1 MAIRVEESMDEKV
14 AQESGE
20 KNAQE
25 GGEKNAREKNGALAK
40 KYRDASRLL
49 LPRAIFMMMVF
60 GAIVIFMSSLFM
72 GAGISVL
79 AAFAPSGNFLATIF
93 FLALELLFVFC
104 AFVLHYGL
112 FLSNLRFVRNQPVAV
127 SFLLAGFRQRRAKK
141 FASFFIVPLVLDFMI
156 AIVPLSL
163 SEEFVEVAQIMQPQA
178 LLEYLSSHPQIMRM
192 MIFHSAIFFLLALAF
207 YFPFAFVW
215 PHVYDEPKNSFSEI
229 LSQSLKFWKGRFLKF
244 LGFEIAAHYKTL
256 LVIFASGALEFFILG
271 KFSANAVAQI
281 VSSLFGFVSFC
292 ATILFFASVIL
303 SINFFYDEFASG
315 ESKSKKIEQV
325 QNENSL
331 DESSN

>member
-1 MAIRVEESMDEKV
+1 MD
-14 AQESGE
+14 GE
-20 KNAQE
+20 IAQE
-25 GGEKNAREKNGALAK
+25 GGERNARGNGNIGALVK

-60 GAIVIFMSSLFM
+60 AAIVIFMSSLFM

-156 AIVPLSL
+156 SIVPLSL
-163 SEEFVEVAQIMQPQA
+163 SDAFIEVAQITQPQA

-215 PHVYDEPKNSFSEI
+215 PNVYDETKSSFSEI
-229 LSQSLKFWKGRFLKF
+229 LSRSLKFWKGRFLKF

-256 LVIFASGALEFFILG
+256 LVIFVCGALEVFVLG
-271 KFSANAVAQI
+271 KFSVNAAAQI

-292 ATILFFASVIL
+292 ATILFWANVIL
-303 SINFFYDEFASG
+303 SINFFYDEFSSG
-315 ESKSKKIEQV
+315 EGKKIEQG
-325 QNENSL
+325 QNENNF

>member
-1 MAIRVEESMDEKV
+1 MDE
-14 AQESGE
+14 EI
-20 KNAQE
+20 AQE
-25 GGEKNAREKNGALAK
+25 GGERNARGNGNIGALVK
-40 KYRDASRLL
+40 KYRDASRFL

-79 AAFAPSGNFLATIF
+79 AAFAPSGNLIATIF

-141 FASFFIVPLVLDFMI
+141 FALFFIVPLVLDFMI
-156 AIVPLSL
+156 TIVPLSL
-163 SEEFVEVAQIMQPQA
+163 SDALKEASQIMQPQA
-178 LLEYLSSHPQIMRM
+178 LLEYFSSHPQIMRM
-192 MIFHSAIFFLLALAF
+192 IFFHSMIFFLLALAF

-215 PHVYDEPKNSFSEI
+215 PNVYDETKSSFSEI
-229 LSQSLKFWKGRFLKF
+229 LSRSLKFWKGRFLKF

-256 LVIFASGALEFFILG
+256 LVIFACGALEVFVLG
-271 KFSANAVAQI
+271 KFSANAAAQI

-292 ATILFFASVIL
+292 ATILFWASVIL
-303 SINFFYDEFASG
+303 SINFFYDEFSSG
-315 ESKSKKIEQV
+315 EGKKIEQG

>member
-1 MAIRVEESMDEKV
+1 MDEEI
-14 AQESGE
+14 AR
-20 KNAQE
+20 E
-25 GGEKNAREKNGALAK
+25 GGEENARGNVGALAK

-72 GAGISVL
+72 GAGISIL

-112 FLSNLRFVRNQPVAV
+112 FLSNLRFVRNQPVAI

-141 FASFFIVPLVLDFMI
+141 FAAFFIVPLVFDFMI

-163 SEEFVEVAQIMQPQA
+163 SAAFVEVAQITQPQA

-192 MIFHSAIFFLLALAF
+192 MIFHSAIFFLLALVL

-215 PHVYDEPKNSFSEI
+215 PNVYDETKNSFSEI
-229 LSQSLKFWKGRFLKF
+229 LSRSVKFWKGRFLRF

-256 LVIFASGALEFFILG
+256 LVVFASGALEVFILG

-292 ATILFFASVIL
+292 ATILFLASVIL
-303 SINFFYDEFASG
+303 SINFFYEEFASG
-315 ESKSKKIEQV
+315 EGKKIEQG